1 MSNSFSAPA
10 PACRVLVVDDEKW
23 IRHALWVY
31 LSRDGSV
38 VETAR
43 SAVAALT
50 LASRRNY
57 DVLLVDLEMPGTD
70 GLSLLGELTRSC
82 GQALCIALAASPEE
96 PRPAEALKLGAA
108 SCLLKPLDGEALAEI
123 ARWIAVR
130 NGLTRAPLGHR
141 VTDPEREVV
150 AESPTSQ
157 AAFLQVSRAAPLSG
171 PILLE
176 GESGC
181 GRGFLAR
188 LAHLWGPGSSGRLV
202 RLDCPR
208 ASESLLE
215 SALESARGGGLYLE
229 EIGKLPRVLQGR
241 LAAALADRDGRGGRH
256 TRLIAST
263 SQDLRRETRLGR
275 FHGELY
281 RRLDET
287 RIRVPRLRDRPQDI
301 LPLACRFLRQSDL
314 RSGKPAH
321 GISADAV
328 RFLQTQRWRGNLHE
342 LIDAVACAA
351 ACAEGVDV
359 TARDLRAYRARSNL
373 LWRPYLANARNGL
386 SRVIRRMVGSGT
398 PEEAKAGRKA
408 CTRYA

>member
-1 MSNSFSAPA
+1 MVNMNNSFSAPA
-10 PACRVLVVDDEKW
+10 PACRVLVVDDERW

-31 LSRDGSV
+31 LSRDGSF

-43 SAVAALT
+43 SQAAALT
-50 LASRRNY
+50 LASRRIY

-70 GLSLLGELTRSC
+70 GLSLLRELTRSC
-82 GQALCIALAASPEE
+82 GQALCIALTASREE

-123 ARWIAVR
+123 ARWIAIR
-130 NGLTRAPLGHR
+130 NGLTRLPLGQR
-141 VTDPEREVV
+141 VMDPERELV
-150 AESPTSQ
+150 AESPASQ
-157 AAFLQVSRAAPLSG
+157 AVLLQIARASG

-188 LAHLWGPGSSGRLV
+188 LAHLWGPGSAGRLV
-202 RLDCPR
+202 RLDCPDASERLVERAIAR
-208 ASESLLE
+208 AS
-215 SALESARGGGLYLE
+215 GGGLYLE
-229 EIGKLPRVLQGR
+229 EIGRLPLVLQGR
-241 LAAALADRDGRGGRH
+241 LAALLADTDGRGGRH

-263 SQDLRRETRLGR
+263 SQDLRREVRRGR
-275 FHGELY
+275 FHADLY
-281 RRLDET
+281 RRLEET
-287 RIRVPRLRDRPQDI
+287 RIGVPRLRDRLQDI

-321 GISADAV
+321 GMSEDAA
-328 RFLQTQRWRGNLHE
+328 RFLQAEPWRGNLHE

-351 ACAEGVDV
+351 SCAEGVDI
-359 TARDLRAYRARSNL
+359 TARDLRAYRARPNPL
-373 LWRPYLANARNGL
+373 GGRYLANARSGL

-398 PEEAKAGRKA
+398 PDEAKAGRKA